1 MLFKKNIVFEVA
13 WIILA
18 VCFTALCAA
27 TFFVSRP
34 LFYAALACT
43 VAAVVLCIVKIAGI
57 RKSFAALFTGFR
69 AGSVRQSVLSTMSS
83 PVVIT
88 DANGSV
94 LWYNSAFKHTI
105 LNDRDVYLEDI
116 SKTVAGFDVSRSM
129 SQEGCGYMIGDH
141 HFTVCSNCVKQG
153 DGVVF
158 ISFLHEDTT
167 VYREAVEFKESR
179 PSVLLFMLD
188 SYDEL
193 SSQMSE
199 GARAEVLS
207 EVFRAMEDF
216 INNTN
221 GIFARLSNNS
231 YIAIVEERH
240 MRHVIEQRF
249 SILDTVRAIP
259 GGGVPVSMSIG
270 VGRGAK
276 TLYEN
281 HMQARKALDMALG
294 RGGDQAAMKTK
305 TGYEFFGGVNKAVEK
320 RNKVKSRIMANAIAE
335 LVRGASRIMVMGH
348 KNSDLDALGAAVGML
363 RFSQMCGKQAHII
376 IDQKTTMAGPLLDKL
391 KKAGHADWFLTPTS
405 CLDEIDDGTLVVVV
419 DCHTKGLMECA
430 DALKYTKNVI
440 IIDHHRK
447 MVDYISNPLLAYL
460 ETYASS
466 CCELVTELLQNI
478 ESEDNRLTPLEA
490 QGMLSGIMLDTKDF
504 TVRTGVRTF
513 EAASYLR
520 LLGAETTE
528 AKLLFSTD
536 LETYR
541 CRAQLVS
548 SAEVYRGCA
557 IAITESLPENMRVVM
572 PQAAD
577 ELLLIDGISAS
588 IVAMK
593 FQNRINISAR
603 SYGSYN
609 VQLIM
614 EKLGGGGHQTMAGVQ
629 LGDLSVSEVRDMLYA
644 AVDSYLENN
653 EKPKAAKEG

>member
-1 MLFKKNIVFEVA
+1 MLFKKNTVFEAA
-13 WIILA
+13 WIVLA
-18 VCFTALCAA
+18 VCFVGLGAA

-34 LFYAALACT
+34 LFYAVIGCT
-43 VAAVVLCIVKIAGI
+43 AVVILLCVIRIAGI
-57 RKSFAALFTGFR
+57 RKAFAALFTGFR
-69 AGSVRQSVLSTMSS
+69 SGSVRQSVLSTMSS

-88 DANGSV
+88 DSNGSV
-94 LWYNSAFKHTI
+94 LWYNSAFKNSVLKSEDI
-105 LNDRDVYLEDI
+105 YLENI
-116 SKTVAGFDVSRSM
+116 SRTIDGFNVADSM
-129 SQEGCGYMIGDH
+129 SDEGCGYLINDR
-141 HFTVCSNCVKQG
+141 HFTVCSNCVRQG
-153 DGVVF
+153 DGVIF

-167 VYREAVEFKESR
+167 VYRDAVDFKESR

-193 SSQMSE
+193 SSRMSE

-216 INNTN
+216 INQTN
-221 GIFARLSNNS
+221 GIFARLSDNS

-240 MRHVIEQRF
+240 MRKVIEKRF
-249 SILDTVRAIP
+249 AILDTVRAIP
-259 GGGVPVSMSIG
+259 AGGVPVSMSIG

-281 HMQARKALDMALG
+281 HMQARRALDMALG

-305 TGYEFFGGVNKAVEK
+305 TGYEFFGGVSKAVEK
-320 RNKVKSRIMANAIAE
+320 RNKVKSRIMANALEE
-335 LVRGASRIMVMGH
+335 LVAGASRVMVMGH

-363 RFSQMCGKQAHII
+363 RFSQMCGKEAHII
-376 IDQKTTMAGPLLDKL
+376 IDQRTTMAGPLLDKL
-391 KKAGHADWFLTPTS
+391 KSAGRSDWFLTPTG
-405 CLDEIDDGTLVVVV
+405 CLDEIDDGTLLIVV

-430 DALKYTKNVI
+430 DALKYTKNVV

-447 MVDYISNPLLAYL
+447 MVDYISNPVLSYL

-466 CCELVTELLQNI
+466 CCELVTELLQSI
-478 ESEDNRLTPLEA
+478 ETGENRLTPLEA
-490 QGMLSGIMLDTKDF
+490 QGVLSGIMLDTKDF

-520 LLGAETTE
+520 SLGAETTD

-557 IAITESLPENMRVVM
+557 VAITDSLPDNMRVVM

-577 ELLLIDGISAS
+577 ELLLIEGISAS
-588 IVAMK
+588 IVAVK
-593 FQNRINISAR
+593 FNDRVNISAR

-629 LGDLSVSEVRDMLYA
+629 LGDLGLNEVRDMIFA

-653 EKPKAAKEG
+653 EKSKQ